1 MAMRYRRSVRGSV
14 HVHPNAQ
21 TMKVV
26 RTTPTAKMTKM
37 VIKDASEFHVA
48 DIAADVWLLYSS
60 EEEGDKVLKPPWLR
74 ALHGLIKPTLS
85 EAVLNEFVA

>member
-1 MAMRYRRSVRGSV
+1 
-14 HVHPNAQ
+14 
-21 TMKVV
+21 MKVV

-60 EEEGDKVLKPPWLR
+60 EEVEDKVLKPPWLR
-74 ALHGLIKPTLS
+74 ALHCLTDQPLN
-85 EAVLNEFVA
+85 EAVLSEFAA